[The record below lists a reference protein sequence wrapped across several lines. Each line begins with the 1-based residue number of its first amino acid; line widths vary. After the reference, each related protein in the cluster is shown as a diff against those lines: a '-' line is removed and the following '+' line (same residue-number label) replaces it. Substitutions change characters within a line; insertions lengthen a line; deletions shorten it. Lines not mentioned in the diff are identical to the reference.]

1 MRSLGRVI
9 LLVAFALS
17 LAGCGSKPK
26 PSFEGTALDPAPA
39 APNFSLHD
47 DHGNPVTMAAN
58 LGHPVVVAFLYTKC
72 PDVCPVIA
80 QNLNQALKQTAA
92 KTADLR
98 VIGISV
104 DPKND
109 TPAAVRQY
117 VSVHRLVS
125 RFTYAI
131 GSRAELLLV
140 WKGYHVAVTPGAS
153 GTVTHS
159 AFEML
164 IDAKGNERAVYGSD
178 VTAAQVLH
186 DLSEL
191 SKGA

>member
-1 MRSLGRVI
+1 MRRVFRLGAC
-9 LLVAFALS
+9 VALAVS
-17 LAGCGSKPK
+17 LAGCGSAAKPV
-26 PSFEGTALDPAPA
+26 FEGTALNPPPS
-39 APNFSLHD
+39 APNFTLHD
-47 DHGNPVTMAAN
+47 DRGNPVTMASHV
-58 LGHPVVVAFLYTKC
+58 GHPVVVAFLYTEC
-72 PDVCPVIA
+72 PDVCPLIA
-80 QNLNQALKQTAA
+80 QNLNQALKQSSA
-92 KTADLR
+92 KDAGLQ
-98 VIGISV
+98 VVGISV

-117 VSVHRLVS
+117 VAVHRLVS

-131 GSRAELLLV
+131 GSRAELLPV

-159 AFEML
+159 AFELL
-164 IDAKGNERAVYGSD
+164 IDASGHERAVYGSD